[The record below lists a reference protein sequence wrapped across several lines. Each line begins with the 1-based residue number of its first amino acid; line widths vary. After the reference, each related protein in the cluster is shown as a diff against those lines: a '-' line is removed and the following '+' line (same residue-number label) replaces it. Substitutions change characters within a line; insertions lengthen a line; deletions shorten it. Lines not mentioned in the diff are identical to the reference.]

1 MKGFRCAASLALAV
15 VAVLALAGPVAAGEH
30 VPLKGGYEGEDIGT
44 LVVPPIASAR
54 VTAAGNSTQLGN
66 FTFVELVTVNTATG
80 AGSGVFEFTAANGD
94 TVYGTIVGQ
103 ARLTAPGVLTILET
117 ATIEG
122 GTGRF
127 DGATGSF
134 SVSRVKNPAT
144 GETICTFEGSIS
156 SPGS

>member
-1 MKGFRCAASLALAV
+1 MKRFCCAASLALVV
-15 VAVLALAGPVAAGEH
+15 VAVLGLTGPIAAGEQ

-44 LVVPPIASAR
+44 LVAPPIAEAQ
-54 VTAAGNSTQLGN
+54 VTAAGIATQLGN
-66 FTFVELVTVNTATG
+66 FTFRELVTVNTATG
-80 AGSGVFEFTAANGD
+80 IGSGSFQFTAANGD
-94 TVYGTIVGQ
+94 TVYGSIVGQ

-134 SVSRVKNPAT
+134 SVTRLKNPAT
-144 GETICTFEGSIS
+144 GETTCSFEGTIS

>member
-1 MKGFRCAASLALAV
+1 MKRFCCAASLALAV
-15 VAVLALAGPVAAGEH
+15 VAVLGLTGPAAAGEQ

-44 LVVPPIASAR
+44 PVAPPFAVAR
-54 VTAAGNSTQLGN
+54 VTAAGNATLLGDL
-66 FTFVELVTVNTATG
+66 TFVQVVTVNTATG
-80 AGSGVFEFTAANGD
+80 AGSGSFQFTAANGD
-94 TVYGTIVGQ
+94 TVYGSIVGQ

-127 DGATGSF
+127 DGATGSV
-134 SVSRVKNPAT
+134 SVTRVKNPAT
-144 GETICTFEGSIS
+144 GETACSFEGTIS